1 MNQNRLVINQV
12 AGANIVEYE
21 LDLYDNVPLPINK
34 SIIDIQNIA
43 ERKSDFSKTITLPG
57 TSNNNDIFSNIFN
70 LARSVQNNN
79 TYNFAPDFNP
89 NLKADAILYKN
100 GIVQIQGYLQ
110 LTNINILD
118 DYEIEYEV
126 IIIGK
131 TANLFQDLGDKKLNE
146 LDLSAFNHD
155 WTFANMVTSWTPSA
169 AIGYYYGLID
179 LGLSSNQR
187 GYYTKDWKPQI
198 FLKVIIDAI
207 FKDAGYRYSSNF
219 FTSGDFTKLVVPA
232 TQNKLLL
239 SEQQVT
245 DRTFEADRIVDSSYD
260 QIFKNNFYQ
269 LEFPNLVQNTSPS
282 GYSTGTSIFT
292 VQNKGN
298 YNFGLN
304 VRQYLRYITLTGTL
318 YSGIEI
324 YYYIKKNGVGIWQSA
339 KNSFTL
345 TTTSNYLLTE
355 NGIVSTYCEV
365 GDTIECGYYFDTK
378 GGAVGN
384 TFEISNLNDSYF
396 NGVANAEI
404 TVGDV
409 MELSK
414 CLPSDI
420 KQTDFLV
427 SVINLF
433 NLYIEPSS
441 LDDKRLIIEPR
452 DNFYLNEIVDLTQK
466 VDVSR
471 PIEIK
476 PLAELKYKEYNYEM
490 AADKDAANNDYLLK
504 YSQPYGSAKIGIVN
518 DFVDETFT
526 TKVIFAPTPLI
537 NSKNVGMVFSQIV
550 FHDTSGKRID
560 GTSKLRLLYAGGLS
574 ASFGTNFFSL
584 VDPDLTTF
592 HYFDQYPYVGHLD
605 NFNNPNYDVNYFQP
619 KEIAYTTKTKV
630 TYTNKNLY
638 NLYHKKGLEEI
649 TNKDS
654 KTVTLYANLNE
665 NEVNKLSFRNYYFID
680 KQYYRLYEIDF
691 DSNNNEPAK
700 LTFLK
705 LAVAPT
711 FVGGDVAINGGG
723 GGETTL
729 TQDVKANGNDFTKDV
744 DINVSGQNNLVRGQ
758 ANLVNSD
765 LNLINGILNSVLG
778 GGNNQL
784 NNNNGTYLNANNYQ
798 SVRDGEVVINNID
811 QPLLVSRVLTV
822 SELRNLN
829 STPIE
834 LLASV
839 DGYWTEVYDAYITM
853 FFEAATPVAYNNHK
867 LHLQYDGDGTHLLEF
882 DNRITTSVVAT
893 KQRGVNINDLPF
905 KNLAIQIHSAG
916 NLGTSGNGKALI
928 ELQYRLHR
936 IIQ

>member
-1 MNQNRLVINQV
+1 MNQNRLIINQV
-12 AGANIVEYE
+12 ASDNIVEYE
-21 LDLYDNVPLPINK
+21 LDLYDNVSIPINK

-57 TSNNNDIFSNIFN
+57 TSNNNNIFSNIFN
-70 LARSVQNNN
+70 LARSVQNDE

-89 NLKADAILYKN
+89 SLKADAILYKN
-100 GIVQIQGYLQ
+100 GIVQLQGYLQ
-110 LTNINILD
+110 LTNINVLD
-118 DYEIEYEV
+118 DYEIEYEI

-187 GYYTKDWKPQI
+187 GYKTENWLPQI

-219 FTSGDFTKLVVPA
+219 FTSGHYTKLVVPA
-232 TQNKLLL
+232 TQNKPLLT
-239 SEQQVT
+239 EQQVT
-245 DRTFEADRIVDSSYD
+245 DNTFEADRLTDSASVTLVSTNPTYVLP
-260 QIFKNNFYQ
+260 FNNT
-269 LEFPNLVQNTSPS
+269 VQNTVPS
-282 GYSTGTSIFT
+282 GYDNTTFKFT
-292 VQNKGN
+292 AQKNGN
-298 YNFGLN
+298 YTIGVNAVMELTISGGGGGLFN
-304 VRQYLRYITLTGTL
+304 YEVL
-318 YSGIEI
+318 
-324 YYYIKKNGVGIWQSA
+324 KNGSLIFATPQYIISLTPTDIFRE
-339 KNSFTL
+339 NFSFTD
-345 TTTSNYLLTE
+345 YL
-355 NGIVSTYCEV
+355 EV
-365 GDTIECGYYFDTK
+365 GDEIEVQLKNIVTTVDVVLKAG
-378 GGAVGN
+378 
-384 TFEISNLNDSYF
+384 SYF
-396 NGVANAEI
+396 NAVINAEI
-404 TVGDV
+404 QVGGV
-409 MELSK
+409 MELAS

-420 KQTDFLV
+420 KQTDFLL

-433 NLYIEPSS
+433 NLYIEPSE
-441 LDDKRLIIEPR
+441 LDPKRLIIEPR
-452 DNFYLNEIVDLTQK
+452 DNFYLDTLVDLTDK
-466 VDVSR
+466 VDMSQ

-490 AADKDAANNDYLLK
+490 AVDKDAANSDYLLK

-526 TKVIFAPTPLI
+526 TKVVFAPTPLI

-550 FHDTSGKRID
+550 FRDTSGTRKD

-584 VDPDLTTF
+584 LDPDGTF
-592 HYFDQYPYVGHLD
+592 HFFNSYPYVGHLD
-605 NFNNPNYDVNYFQP
+605 NFNNPTFDVNYYQP

-630 TYTNKNLY
+630 IYTPNNLY
-638 NLYHKKGLEEI
+638 NLYHRKGLEEI

-654 KTVTLYANLNE
+654 KTVTLYAHLTE
-665 NEVNKLSFRNYYFID
+665 NEINKLSFRNYYFID

-691 DSNNNEPAK
+691 DSNSEEPAK

-705 LAVAPT
+705 LAVAPA
-711 FVGGDVAINGGG
+711 FNDGPIIINGGG

-729 TQDVKANGNDFTKDV
+729 TQTINANGNDFPKDV
-744 DINVSGQNNLVRGQ
+744 DINVSGKDNKVRGE

-765 LNLINGILNSVLG
+765 LNLINGILNSVFG

-784 NNNNGTYLNANNYQ
+784 NNNNGTYLNTNNYQ

-822 SELRNLN
+822 SELQNLN
-829 STPIE
+829 TTPIE
-834 LLASV
+834 LLAAV
-839 DGYWTEVYDAYITM
+839 DGYWTEIYDAYITM
-853 FFEAATPVAYNNHK
+853 FFEAATPSGYNNHK
-867 LHLQYDGDGTHLLEF
+867 LHLQYSGDGTHLLEF
-882 DNRITTSVVAT
+882 DNRITTVTTAT

-905 KNLAIQIHSAG
+905 KNLAVQIHSAG

-928 ELQYRLHR
+928 ELEYRLHR

>member
-70 LARSVQNNN
+70 LARTVKNDN

-89 NLKADAILYKN
+89 SLKADAILYKN

-110 LTNINILD
+110 LTNINIVD
-118 DYEIEYEV
+118 DYQIEYEV
-126 IIIGK
+126 IIIGRN
-131 TANLFQDLGDKKLNE
+131 ANLFQDLGEKKLNE
-146 LDLSAFNHD
+146 LDLSAFDHVWNY
-155 WTFANMVTSWTPSA
+155 ANMVTSWTPSS

-187 GYYTKDWKPQI
+187 GYYTNDWKPQI
-198 FLKVIIDAI
+198 FLKVIVDAI

-219 FTSGDFTKLVVPA
+219 FTSGHYTKLVVPC

-239 SEQQVT
+239 TEQQVT
-245 DRTFEADRIVDSSYD
+245 DNTFEADRITDSSSATIISTNPDYTLP
-260 QIFKNNFYQ
+260 FNNI
-269 LEFPNLVQNTSPS
+269 VQNTVPS
-282 GYSTGTSIFT
+282 GYDNTTFKFT
-292 VQNKGN
+292 AQKDGN
-298 YNFGLN
+298 YKIGVNAVTELTIAGGGGGLFN
-304 VRQYLRYITLTGTL
+304 YQIL
-318 YSGIEI
+318 
-324 YYYIKKNGVGIWQSA
+324 KNGNVIFATPQYIISLA
-339 KNSFTL
+339 PTDEFRENFDFT
-345 TTTSNYLLTE
+345 SYL
-355 NGIVSTYCEV
+355 EV
-365 GDTIECGYYFDTK
+365 GDEIEVQLKTIVTTVDVVLKAG
-378 GGAVGN
+378 
-384 TFEISNLNDSYF
+384 SYF
-396 NGVANAEI
+396 NAVINAEI
-404 TVGDV
+404 QVGGI
-409 MELSK
+409 MELEK

-420 KQTDFLV
+420 KQSDFLL

-452 DNFYLNEIVDLTQK
+452 DNFYLNEIVDLTEK

-490 AADKDAANNDYLLK
+490 AVDKDAINSDYLLK
-504 YSQPYGSAKIGIVN
+504 YSQPYGSAKISIVN

-526 TKVIFAPTPLI
+526 TKVVFAPTPLI

-550 FHDTSGKRID
+550 FRNTSGTRTD

-574 ASFGTNFFSL
+574 DSFGTNFFSL
-584 VDPDLTTF
+584 LDPDGTF
-592 HYFDQYPYVGHLD
+592 HFFDRYPYVGHLD
-605 NFNNPNYDVNYFQP
+605 NFNNPTFDVNYFQP
-619 KEIAYTTKTKV
+619 KELAYTTKTKV

-705 LAVAPT
+705 LAVAPD
-711 FVGGDVAINGGG
+711 FVGGDIPINGGG

-729 TQDVKANGNDFTKDV
+729 TQEVKANGNDFTKDV

-758 ANLVNSD
+758 SNLINSD
-765 LNLINGILNSVLG
+765 NNLINGIKISVLG
-778 GGNNQL
+778 GENNKL

-829 STPIE
+829 TTPIE
-834 LLASV
+834 LLSAV
-839 DGYWTEVYDAYITM
+839 DGYWTEVFAAYITM
-853 FFEAATPVAYNNHK
+853 FFEAATPVAYNDHK
-867 LHLQYDGDGTHLLEF
+867 LHLQYNGDGTHLLEF

-893 KQRGVNINDLPF
+893 KQRGININDLPF

-928 ELQYRLHR
+928 ELEYRLHR

>member
-1 MNQNRLVINQV
+1 MNQNRLIINQV
-12 AGANIVEYE
+12 AGENIVEYE
-21 LDLYDNVPLPINK
+21 LDLYDNVSIPINK

-57 TSNNNDIFSNIFN
+57 TSNNNNIFSNIFN
-70 LARSVQNNN
+70 LARSVKNDE

-89 NLKADAILYKN
+89 SLKADAILYKN

-110 LTNINILD
+110 LTNINVLD
-118 DYEIEYEV
+118 NYEIEYEI

-155 WTFANMVTSWTPSA
+155 WTFANIVTSWTPSA

-179 LGLSSNQR
+179 LGLSNNQR

-219 FTSGDFTKLVVPA
+219 FTSGHYTKLVVPA
-232 TQNKLLL
+232 TQNKPLL

-245 DRTFEADRIVDSSYD
+245 DNTFEADRITDSGSVTLVSTNPTYVLP
-260 QIFKNNFYQ
+260 FNNV
-269 LEFPNLVQNTSPS
+269 VQNTIPS
-282 GYSTGTSIFT
+282 GYDNTTFKFT
-292 VQNKGN
+292 AQKNGN
-298 YNFGLN
+298 YIIGVNAVMELTIPGGGGGLFN
-304 VRQYLRYITLTGTL
+304 YEVL
-318 YSGIEI
+318 
-324 YYYIKKNGVGIWQSA
+324 KNGSLVFATPQYIISLTPTDTFRE
-339 KNSFTL
+339 NFSFTD
-345 TTTSNYLLTE
+345 YL
-355 NGIVSTYCEV
+355 EV
-365 GDTIECGYYFDTK
+365 GDEIEVQLKNIVTTVDVVLKAG
-378 GGAVGN
+378 
-384 TFEISNLNDSYF
+384 SYF
-396 NGVANAEI
+396 NAVINAEI
-404 TVGDV
+404 QVGGV
-409 MELSK
+409 MEIAS

-420 KQTDFLV
+420 KQTDFLL

-441 LDDKRLIIEPR
+441 IDPKRLIIEPR
-452 DNFYLNEIVDLTQK
+452 DNFYLDTLVDLTDK
-466 VDVSR
+466 IDVSK

-490 AADKDAANNDYLLK
+490 AVDKDAANSDYLLK

-526 TKVIFAPTPLI
+526 TKVVFAPTPLLNSI
-537 NSKNVGMVFSQIV
+537 NRGVVFSRIV
-550 FHDTSGKRID
+550 FRDSSGTRTD

-574 ASFGTNFFSL
+574 ASLGTNFFSL
-584 VDPDLTTF
+584 TDPDGTQHF
-592 HYFDQYPYVGHLD
+592 FNSYPYVGHLD
-605 NFNNPNYDVNYFQP
+605 DINNPTYDVNYYQP
-619 KEIAYTTKTKV
+619 KELAYTTNTKV
-630 TYTNKNLY
+630 TYTTNNLY
-638 NLYHKKGLEEI
+638 NLYHRKGLEEI

-654 KTVTLYANLNE
+654 KTVTLYAHLNE
-665 NEVNKLSFRNYYFID
+665 NEINKLSFRNYYFID

-691 DSNNNEPAK
+691 DSNTEEPAK

-705 LAVAPT
+705 LAVAPQ
-711 FVGGDVAINGGG
+711 FIGGSIPINGGG

-729 TQDVKANGNDFTKDV
+729 TQTITANGNDYPKDV
-744 DINVSGQNNLVRGQ
+744 DINVSGKDNKVRGE

-765 LNLINGILNSVLG
+765 LNLINGILNSVFG

-784 NNNNGTYLNANNYQ
+784 NNNGGTYLNTNNYQ

-822 SELRNLN
+822 SELQNLN
-829 STPIE
+829 TTPIE
-834 LLASV
+834 LLAAV
-839 DGYWTEVYDAYITM
+839 DGYWTEIYDAYITM
-853 FFEAATPVAYNNHK
+853 FFDSATPVGYNDHK
-867 LHLQYDGDGTHLLEF
+867 LHLQYNGDGTHLFEF
-882 DNRITTSVVAT
+882 DNHITTVTSAA
-893 KQRGVNINDLPF
+893 KQRGVNITDHVF
-905 KNLAIQIHSAG
+905 KNLAIEIHSAG

>member
-1 MNQNRLVINQV
+1 MNQNRLIINQV
-12 AGANIVEYE
+12 ASDNIVEYE
-21 LDLYDNVPLPINK
+21 LDLYDNVSIPINK

-57 TSNNNDIFSNIFN
+57 TSNNNNIFSNIFN
-70 LARSVQNNN
+70 LARSVQNDE

-89 NLKADAILYKN
+89 SLKADAILYKN
-100 GIVQIQGYLQ
+100 GIVQLQGYLQ
-110 LTNINILD
+110 LTNINVLD
-118 DYEIEYEV
+118 DYEIEYEI

-187 GYYTKDWKPQI
+187 GYKTENWLPQI

-219 FTSGDFTKLVVPA
+219 FTSGHYTKLVVPA
-232 TQNKLLL
+232 TQNKPLLT
-239 SEQQVT
+239 EQQVT
-245 DRTFEADRIVDSSYD
+245 DNTFEADRLTDSASVTLVSTNPTYVLP
-260 QIFKNNFYQ
+260 FNNT
-269 LEFPNLVQNTSPS
+269 VQNTVPS
-282 GYSTGTSIFT
+282 GYDNTTFKFT
-292 VQNKGN
+292 AQKNGN
-298 YNFGLN
+298 YTIGVNAVMELTISGGGGGLFN
-304 VRQYLRYITLTGTL
+304 YEVL
-318 YSGIEI
+318 
-324 YYYIKKNGVGIWQSA
+324 KNGSLIFATPQYIISLTPTDIFRE
-339 KNSFTL
+339 NFSFTD
-345 TTTSNYLLTE
+345 YL
-355 NGIVSTYCEV
+355 EV
-365 GDTIECGYYFDTK
+365 GDEIEVQLKNIVTTVDVVLKAG
-378 GGAVGN
+378 
-384 TFEISNLNDSYF
+384 SYF
-396 NGVANAEI
+396 NAVINAEI
-404 TVGDV
+404 QVGGV
-409 MELSK
+409 MELAS

-420 KQTDFLV
+420 KQTDFLL

-433 NLYIEPSS
+433 NLYIEPSE
-441 LDDKRLIIEPR
+441 LDPKRLIIEPR
-452 DNFYLNEIVDLTQK
+452 DNFYLDTLVDLTDK
-466 VDVSR
+466 VDMSQ

-490 AADKDAANNDYLLK
+490 AVDKDAANSDYLLK

-526 TKVIFAPTPLI
+526 TKVVFAPTPLI

-550 FHDTSGKRID
+550 FRDTSGTRKD

-584 VDPDLTTF
+584 LDPDGTF
-592 HYFDQYPYVGHLD
+592 HFFNSYPYVGHLD
-605 NFNNPNYDVNYFQP
+605 NFNNPTFDVNYYQP

-630 TYTNKNLY
+630 IYTPNNLY
-638 NLYHKKGLEEI
+638 NLYHRKGLEEI

-654 KTVTLYANLNE
+654 KTVTLYAHLTE
-665 NEVNKLSFRNYYFID
+665 NEINKLSFRNYYFID

-691 DSNNNEPAK
+691 DSNSEEPAK

-705 LAVAPT
+705 LAVAPA
-711 FVGGDVAINGGG
+711 FNDGPIIINGGG

-729 TQDVKANGNDFTKDV
+729 TQTINANGNDFPKDV
-744 DINVSGQNNLVRGQ
+744 DINVSGKDNKVRGE

-765 LNLINGILNSVLG
+765 LNLINGILNSVFG

-784 NNNNGTYLNANNYQ
+784 NNNNGTYLNTNNYQ

-822 SELRNLN
+822 SELQNLN
-829 STPIE
+829 TTPIE
-834 LLASV
+834 LLAAV
-839 DGYWTEVYDAYITM
+839 DGYWTEIYDAYITM
-853 FFEAATPVAYNNHK
+853 FFEAATPSGYNNHK
-867 LHLQYDGDGTHLLEF
+867 LHLQYSGDGTHLLDF
-882 DNRITTSVVAT
+882 DNRITTVTTAT
-893 KQRGVNINDLPF
+893 KQRGVNVTDLPF
-905 KNLAIQIHSAG
+905 KNLAVQIHSAG

-928 ELQYRLHR
+928 ELEYRLHR

>member
-1 MNQNRLVINQV
+1 MNQNRLIINQV
-12 AGANIVEYE
+12 AGDNIVEYE
-21 LDLYDNVPLPINK
+21 LDLYDNVSIPINK

-57 TSNNNDIFSNIFN
+57 TSNNNNIFSNIFN
-70 LARSVQNNN
+70 LARSVKNDE

-89 NLKADAILYKN
+89 SLKADAILYKN
-100 GIVQIQGYLQ
+100 GIVQLQGYLQ
-110 LTNINILD
+110 LTNINVLD
-118 DYEIEYEV
+118 DYEIEYEI

-179 LGLSSNQR
+179 LGLSNNQR

-219 FTSGDFTKLVVPA
+219 FTSGHFTKLVVPA

-239 SEQQVT
+239 TEAQVT
-245 DRTFEADRIVDSSYD
+245 DNTFEADRVTNSSY
-260 QIFKNNFYQ
+260 IT
-269 LEFPNLVQNTSPS
+269 FPTANPEVPFNNLVQDSSPS
-282 GYSTGTSIFT
+282 GYNTTTYSFE
-292 VQNKGN
+292 VQKNGN
-298 YNFGLN
+298 YKFGAN
-304 VRQYLRYITLTGTL
+304 IISESSIATADPSIGFYYEVRLTRG
-318 YSGIEI
+318 
-324 YYYIKKNGVGIWQSA
+324 A
-339 KNSFTL
+339 
-345 TTTSNYLLTE
+345 TTST
-355 NGIVSTYCEV
+355 IFVSPLQDYFISLIQVTNFETNFYCEV
-365 GDTIECGYYFDTK
+365 GDIVFINYVTTIPLPLTTSDVRFLAG
-378 GGAVGN
+378 
-384 TFEISNLNDSYF
+384 SYF
-396 NGVANAEI
+396 NGVIAAEI
-404 TVGDV
+404 VVGET
-409 MELSK
+409 MQLAS

-420 KQTDFLV
+420 KQTDFLL

-441 LDDKRLIIEPR
+441 IDPKRLIIEPR
-452 DNFYLNEIVDLTQK
+452 DNFYLDTLIDLTDK
-466 VDVSR
+466 VDVSK

-490 AADKDAANNDYLLK
+490 AVDKDAANSDYLLK

-526 TKVIFAPTPLI
+526 TKVVFAPTPLLD
-537 NSKNVGMVFSQIV
+537 SKNVGMVFSQIV
-550 FHDTSGKRID
+550 FRNTSGTRTD

-584 VDPDLTTF
+584 TDPDGTQ
-592 HYFDQYPYVGHLD
+592 HYFNSYPYVGHLD
-605 NFNNPNYDVNYFQP
+605 NFNNPTYDVNFYQP
-619 KEIAYTTKTKV
+619 KELAYTTNTKV
-630 TYTNKNLY
+630 IYTTNNLY
-638 NLYHKKGLEEI
+638 NLYHRKGLEEI

-654 KTVTLYANLNE
+654 KTVTLYAHLTE
-665 NEVNKLSFRNYYFID
+665 NEINKLSFRNYYFID
-680 KQYYRLYEIDF
+680 KQYYRLYELDF
-691 DSNNNEPAK
+691 DSNSEEPAK

-705 LAVAPT
+705 LAVAPQ
-711 FVGGDVAINGGG
+711 FLGGSIPINGGG

-729 TQDVKANGNDFTKDV
+729 TQTINANGNDFPKDV
-744 DINVSGQNNLVRGQ
+744 DINVSGKDNKVRGE

-765 LNLINGILNSVLG
+765 LNLINGILNSVFG

-784 NNNNGTYLNANNYQ
+784 NNNGGTYLNTNNYQ

-822 SELRNLN
+822 SELRNLHT
-829 STPIE
+829 TPIE
-834 LLASV
+834 LLAAI
-839 DGYWTEVYDAYITM
+839 DGYWTEIYDAYITM

-867 LHLQYDGDGTHLLEF
+867 LHLQYNGDGTHLLEF
-882 DNRITTSVVAT
+882 DNRITTVTTAT

-905 KNLAIQIHSAG
+905 KNLAVQIHSAG

-928 ELQYRLHR
+928 ELEYRLHR

>member
-1 MNQNRLVINQV
+1 MNQNRLIINQV

-21 LDLYDNVPLPINK
+21 LDLYDNVSIPITK

-70 LARSVQNNN
+70 LARTVKNNN

-89 NLKADAILYKN
+89 SLKADAILYKN
-100 GIVQIQGYLQ
+100 GIVQLQGYLQ
-110 LTNINILD
+110 LTNINVLD

-179 LGLSSNQR
+179 LGLSNNQR

-219 FTSGDFTKLVVPA
+219 FTSGHYTKLVVPA
-232 TQNKLLL
+232 TQNKPLLT
-239 SEQQVT
+239 EQQVT
-245 DRTFEADRIVDSSYD
+245 DRTFEADRIVDSSYVE
-260 QIFKNNFYQ
+260 IFKNTFNL

-282 GYSTGTSIFT
+282 GYNTTTSVFT

-298 YNFGLN
+298 YTFGLN
-304 VRQYLRYITLTGTL
+304 VRQNLRYITLVGTL

-324 YYYIKKNGVGIWQSA
+324 YYYIKKNGVGIYQSGKKA
-339 KNSFTL
+339 FTL
-345 TTTSNYLLTE
+345 STTFFLNE
-355 NGIVSTYCEV
+355 NSSTTTYCEV
-365 GDTIECGYYFDTK
+365 GDVIECGFYFDTK
-378 GGAVGN
+378 GGAIGN

-396 NGVANAEI
+396 NGVVSGEI
-404 TVGDV
+404 VVGDT
-409 MELSK
+409 MQLAS

-420 KQTDFLV
+420 KQTDFLL

-433 NLYIEPSS
+433 NLYIEPSD
-441 LDDKRLIIEPR
+441 LDPKRLIIEPR
-452 DNFYLNEIVDLTQK
+452 DNFYLNTLVDLTDK
-466 VDVSR
+466 VDMSQ

-490 AADKDAANNDYLLK
+490 AVDKDAANSDYLLK

-526 TKVIFAPTPLI
+526 TKVVFAPTPLI
-537 NSKNVGMVFSQIV
+537 NSKNRDVIFSQIV
-550 FHDTSGKRID
+550 FRDTSGTRVD

-574 ASFGTNFFSL
+574 ASLGTNFFSL
-584 VDPDLTTF
+584 LDPDGTF
-592 HYFDQYPYVGHLD
+592 HFFNSYPYVGHLD
-605 NFNNPNYDVNYFQP
+605 NIATPTFDVNYYQP
-619 KEIAYTTKTKV
+619 KELAYNTNTKVIYTT
-630 TYTNKNLY
+630 NNLY
-638 NLYHKKGLEEI
+638 NLYHRKGLEEI

-654 KTVTLYANLNE
+654 KTVTLYAHLTE
-665 NEVNKLSFRNYYFID
+665 NEINKLSFRNYYFID
-680 KQYYRLYEIDF
+680 KQYYRLYELDF
-691 DSNNNEPAK
+691 DSNSEEPAK

-705 LAVAPT
+705 LAVAPQ
-711 FVGGDVAINGGG
+711 FVGGEIPINGGG

-729 TQDVKANGNDFTKDV
+729 TESVTANGNDFTKDS
-744 DINVSGQNNLVRGQ
+744 DNNVSGQDNKVRGE

-765 LNLINGILNSVLG
+765 LNLINGILNSILG

-784 NNNNGTYLNANNYQ
+784 NNNGGTYLNTNNYQ

-822 SELRNLN
+822 SELQNLHT
-829 STPIE
+829 TPIE
-834 LLASV
+834 LLAAV
-839 DGYWTEVYDAYITM
+839 DGYWTEIYDAYITM
-853 FFEAATPVAYNNHK
+853 FFEAATPSAYNDHK
-867 LHLQYDGDGTHLLEF
+867 LHLQYSGDGTHLLEF
-882 DNRITTSVVAT
+882 DNRITTVTTAT
-893 KQRGVNINDLPF
+893 KQRGININDLPF

-928 ELQYRLHR
+928 ELEYRLHR

>member
-12 AGANIVEYE
+12 AGENIVEYE
-21 LDLYDNVPLPINK
+21 LDLYDNVSIPINK

-57 TSNNNDIFSNIFN
+57 TSNNNNIFSNIFN
-70 LARSVQNNN
+70 LARSVQNDN

-89 NLKADAILYKN
+89 SLKADAILYKN
-100 GIVQIQGYLQ
+100 GIVQLQGYLQ
-110 LTNINILD
+110 LTNINVLD
-118 DYEIEYEV
+118 DYEIEYEI

-179 LGLSSNQR
+179 LGLSNNQR

-219 FTSGDFTKLVVPA
+219 FTSGHYTKLVVPA
-232 TQNKLLL
+232 TQNKPLL

-245 DRTFEADRIVDSSYD
+245 DNTFEADRLTDSASVTLVSTNPTYVLP
-260 QIFKNNFYQ
+260 FNNI
-269 LEFPNLVQNTSPS
+269 VQNTVPS
-282 GYSTGTSIFT
+282 GYDNTTFKFT
-292 VQNKGN
+292 AQKNGN
-298 YNFGLN
+298 YTIGVNAVMELTIAGGGGGLFN
-304 VRQYLRYITLTGTL
+304 YEVL
-318 YSGIEI
+318 
-324 YYYIKKNGVGIWQSA
+324 KNGSLIFATPQYIISLTPTDIFRE
-339 KNSFTL
+339 NFSFTD
-345 TTTSNYLLTE
+345 YL
-355 NGIVSTYCEV
+355 EV
-365 GDTIECGYYFDTK
+365 GDEIEVQLKNIVTTVDVVLKAG
-378 GGAVGN
+378 
-384 TFEISNLNDSYF
+384 SYF
-396 NGVANAEI
+396 NAVINAEI
-404 TVGDV
+404 QVGGV
-409 MELSK
+409 MELAS

-420 KQTDFLV
+420 KQTDFLL

-433 NLYIEPSS
+433 NLYIEPSDIDS
-441 LDDKRLIIEPR
+441 KRLIIEPR
-452 DNFYLNEIVDLTQK
+452 DNFYLDTLVDLTDK
-466 VDVSR
+466 VDMSQ

-476 PLAELKYKEYNYEM
+476 PLAELKFKEYNYEM
-490 AADKDAANNDYLLK
+490 AADKDAANSDFLLK

-526 TKVIFAPTPLI
+526 TKVVFAPTPLLD
-537 NSKNVGMVFSQIV
+537 SKNVGMVFSKIV
-550 FHDTSGKRID
+550 FKDTSGTRID

-584 VDPDLTTF
+584 KDPDGTQ
-592 HYFDQYPYVGHLD
+592 HYFNSYPYVGHLND
-605 NFNNPNYDVNYFQP
+605 VNNPTYDVNYYQP
-619 KEIAYTTKTKV
+619 KELAYTTNTKV
-630 TYTNKNLY
+630 NYTTNNLY
-638 NLYHKKGLEEI
+638 NLYHRKGLEEI

-654 KTVTLYANLNE
+654 KTVTLFAHLTE
-665 NEVNKLSFRNYYFID
+665 NEINKLSFRNYYFID

-691 DSNNNEPAK
+691 DSNSEEPAK

-705 LAVAPT
+705 LAVAPPFNDT
-711 FVGGDVAINGGG
+711 PIVINGGG

-729 TQDVKANGNDFTKDV
+729 TQTINANGNDFPKDV
-744 DINVSGQNNLVRGQ
+744 DINVSGKDNKVRGE

-765 LNLINGILNSVLG
+765 LNLINGILNSVFG

-784 NNNNGTYLNANNYQ
+784 NNNGGTYINTNNYQ

-822 SELRNLN
+822 SELRNLHT
-829 STPIE
+829 TPIQ

-839 DGYWTEVYDAYITM
+839 DGYWTEIYDAYITM
-853 FFEAATPVAYNNHK
+853 FFESATPSGYNNHK
-867 LHLQYDGDGTHLLEF
+867 LHLQYNGDGTHLLEF
-882 DNRITTSVVAT
+882 DNRITTVTTAT
-893 KQRGVNINDLPF
+893 KQRGVNVTDLPF
-905 KNLAIQIHSAG
+905 KNLAVQIHSAG

-928 ELQYRLHR
+928 ELEYRLHR

>member
-70 LARSVQNNN
+70 LARSVQNDN

-89 NLKADAILYKN
+89 SLKADAILYKN

-110 LTNINILD
+110 LTNINIID

-207 FKDAGYRYSSNF
+207 FKDAEYRYSSNF
-219 FTSGDFTKLVVPA
+219 FTSGDFTKLVVPC

-239 SEQQVT
+239 SQQQVT
-245 DRTFEADRIVDSSYD
+245 DNTFEADRITNSSY
-260 QIFKNNFYQ
+260 IT
-269 LEFPNLVQNTSPS
+269 FPTANPEVPFNHLVQDSNPS
-282 GYSTGTSIFT
+282 GYNTTTYSFE
-292 VQNKGN
+292 VQ
-298 YNFGLN
+298 
-304 VRQYLRYITLTGTL
+304 R
-318 YSGIEI
+318 
-324 YYYIKKNGVGIWQSA
+324 NGVHKFGANIISESSIATADPSIGFYYEVKLTRGATTSTIFVSPLQDYFISLIQTT
-339 KNSFTL
+339 SFT
-345 TTTSNYLLTE
+345 TDF
-355 NGIVSTYCEV
+355 YCEV
-365 GDTIECGYYFDTK
+365 GDIVFINYVTTIPLPLTTSDVRFLAG
-378 GGAVGN
+378 
-384 TFEISNLNDSYF
+384 SYF
-396 NGVANAEI
+396 NGVINAEI
-404 TVGDV
+404 IVGDT
-409 MELSK
+409 MQLSS

-452 DNFYLNEIVDLTQK
+452 DSFYLNEIVDLTQK

-550 FHDTSGKRID
+550 FRDTSGTRTE

-584 VDPDLTTF
+584 LDPDGTF
-592 HYFDQYPYVGHLD
+592 HFFDQYPYVGHLD

-630 TYTNKNLY
+630 TYTNKNFY

-665 NEVNKLSFRNYYFID
+665 NEVNKLSFRSYYFID

-705 LAVAPT
+705 LAVAPQ
-711 FVGGDVAINGGG
+711 FVGGDVPINGGG

-729 TQDVKANGNDFTKDV
+729 FQDVKANGNDFTKDV

-829 STPIE
+829 TTPIE
-834 LLASV
+834 LLAAV
-839 DGYWTEVYDAYITM
+839 DGYWTEVFAAYITM
-853 FFEAATPVAYNNHK
+853 FFEAATPVAYNDHK
-867 LHLQYDGDGTHLLEF
+867 LHLQYNGDGTHLLEF
-882 DNRITTSVVAT
+882 DNRITTSVVAK
-893 KQRGVNINDLPF
+893 KQRGININDLPF

-928 ELQYRLHR
+928 ELEYRLHR

>member
-12 AGANIVEYE
+12 AGDNIVEYE
-21 LDLYDNVPLPINK
+21 LDLYDNVSIPINK

-57 TSNNNDIFSNIFN
+57 TSNNNNIFSNIFN
-70 LARSVQNNN
+70 LARSVQNDE

-89 NLKADAILYKN
+89 SLKADAILYKN
-100 GIVQIQGYLQ
+100 GIVQLQGYLQ
-110 LTNINILD
+110 LTNINVLD
-118 DYEIEYEV
+118 DYQIEYEV

-179 LGLSSNQR
+179 LGLSNNQR
-187 GYYTKDWKPQI
+187 GYKTENWLPQI

-219 FTSGDFTKLVVPA
+219 FTSGHYTKLVVPA
-232 TQNKLLL
+232 TQNKPLL

-245 DRTFEADRIVDSSYD
+245 DNTFEADRITNSS
-260 QIFKNNFYQ
+260 
-269 LEFPNLVQNTSPS
+269 
-282 GYSTGTSIFT
+282 
-292 VQNKGN
+292 
-298 YNFGLN
+298 
-304 VRQYLRYITLTGTL
+304 YITLTGSIPTIKTKVPFNNL
-318 YSGIEI
+318 VQDSVPSGYNTTTYEFEVQ
-324 YYYIKKNGVGIWQSA
+324 KNGRYTFNCNAISELASYSNPIAFYYEVNRNRGGTITPLF
-339 KNSFTL
+339 FTNTYDYL
-345 TTTSNYLLTE
+345 TSLTVTSNFTTNNYL
-355 NGIVSTYCEV
+355 EV
-365 GDTIECGYYFDTK
+365 GDIITVNYVCI
-378 GGAVGN
+378 
-384 TFEISNLNDSYF
+384 NLGTTSSSYDVKFLEGSYF
-396 NGVANAEI
+396 NAVIDANI
-404 TVGDV
+404 IVGDV
-409 MELSK
+409 MQLSS

-420 KQTDFLV
+420 KQTDFLL

-441 LDDKRLIIEPR
+441 IDPKRLIIEPR
-452 DNFYLNEIVDLTQK
+452 DNFYLDTLVDLTDK
-466 VDVSR
+466 VDVSK

-490 AADKDAANNDYLLK
+490 AADKDAANSDYLLK

-526 TKVIFAPTPLI
+526 TKVVFAPTPLI

-550 FHDTSGKRID
+550 FRDTSGTRKD

-584 VDPDLTTF
+584 LDPDGTF
-592 HYFDQYPYVGHLD
+592 HFFNSYPYAGHLD
-605 NFNNPNYDVNYFQP
+605 NFNNPTYDVNYYQP
-619 KEIAYTTKTKV
+619 KEIAYTTNTKV
-630 TYTNKNLY
+630 NYTTNNLY
-638 NLYHKKGLEEI
+638 NLYHRKGLEEI

-654 KTVTLYANLNE
+654 KTVTLFAHLTE
-665 NEVNKLSFRNYYFID
+665 NEINKLSFRNYYFID

-691 DSNNNEPAK
+691 DSNSEEPAK

-705 LAVAPT
+705 LAVAPP
-711 FVGGDVAINGGG
+711 FNDAPIIINGGG
-723 GGETTL
+723 GGETTF
-729 TQDVKANGNDFTKDV
+729 TQPPLPNGNDFTKDS
-744 DINVSGQNNLVRGQ
+744 DLNVSGQDNKVRGE
-758 ANLVNSD
+758 ANLVNSKN
-765 LNLINGILNSVLG
+765 NLINGEYISVFG

-784 NNNNGTYLNANNYQ
+784 NNNGGTYLNTNNYE
-798 SVRDGEVVINNID
+798 SVRDGETVINNID

-822 SELRNLN
+822 SELQNLHT
-829 STPIE
+829 TPIE
-834 LLASV
+834 LLAAV
-839 DGYWTEVYDAYITM
+839 DGYWTEIYDAYITM
-853 FFEAATPVAYNNHK
+853 FFEATTPSGYNNHK
-867 LHLQYDGDGTHLLEF
+867 LHLQYSGDGTHLLEF
-882 DNRITTSVVAT
+882 DNRITTVTTAT
-893 KQRGVNINDLPF
+893 KQRGVNKNDLPF
-905 KNLAIQIHSAG
+905 KNLAVQIHSAG

-928 ELQYRLHR
+928 ELEYRLHR

>member
-1 MNQNRLVINQV
+1 MNQNRLVINQI

-70 LARSVQNNN
+70 LARSVQNDN

-89 NLKADAILYKN
+89 SLKADAILYKN
-100 GIVQIQGYLQ
+100 GIAMINGYLQ
-110 LTNINILD
+110 LTNINIVD
-118 DYEIEYEV
+118 DYQIEYEV

-146 LDLSAFNHD
+146 LDLSSFDHD
-155 WTFANMVTSWTPSA
+155 WTFANMLTSWTPSA

-219 FTSGDFTKLVVPA
+219 FTSGHFTKLVVPS
-232 TQNKLLL
+232 TQNKVLLT
-239 SEQQVT
+239 EAQVT
-245 DRTFEADRIVDSSYD
+245 DNTFEADRITNSSYITFPNANP
-260 QIFKNNFYQ
+260 QIPFN
-269 LEFPNLVQNTSPS
+269 NLVQDSSPS
-282 GYSTGTSIFT
+282 GYNTTTFEFE
-292 VQNKGN
+292 VQKKGN
-298 YNFGLN
+298 YTFGANIISESSIATADPSIGFYYEVKLNRGGTIYTIFVTQIDDYFISLTRTTNF
-304 VRQYLRYITLTGTL
+304 
-318 YSGIEI
+318 
-324 YYYIKKNGVGIWQSA
+324 
-339 KNSFTL
+339 
-345 TTTSNYLLTE
+345 TTKF
-355 NGIVSTYCEV
+355 YCEV
-365 GDTIECGYYFDTK
+365 GDIVYINYVTTIPLPLLTSDVRFLSG
-378 GGAVGN
+378 
-384 TFEISNLNDSYF
+384 SYF
-396 NGVANAEI
+396 NGVISAEI
-404 TVGDV
+404 VVGET
-409 MELSK
+409 MQLSS

-433 NLYIEPSS
+433 NLYIEPNS

-550 FHDTSGKRID
+550 FRDTSGTRTD

-574 ASFGTNFFSL
+574 DSFGTNFFSL
-584 VDPDLTTF
+584 LDPDGTF
-592 HYFDQYPYVGHLD
+592 HFFDQYPYVGHLD
-605 NFNNPNYDVNYFQP
+605 NFNSPTYDVNYFQP

-630 TYTNKNLY
+630 NYTTNNLY
-638 NLYHKKGLEEI
+638 NQYHKKGLEEI

-654 KTVTLYANLNE
+654 KTVTLYAHLNE

-691 DSNNNEPAK
+691 DSNSEEPAK

-705 LAVAPT
+705 LAVAPA
-711 FVGGDVAINGGG
+711 FIGGEIPINGGG
-723 GGETTL
+723 GDTTFF
-729 TQDVKANGNDFTKDV
+729 QDVKANGNDFTKDA
-744 DINVSGQNNLVRGQ
+744 DINVSGQDNMVRGE

-765 LNLINGILNSVLG
+765 LNLINGRLNSVLG

-798 SVRDGEVVINNID
+798 SVRDSEVVINNID

-822 SELRNLN
+822 SELQNLHT
-829 STPIE
+829 TPIG
-834 LLASV
+834 LLAAV
-839 DGYWTEVYDAYITM
+839 DGFWTEIYDAYITM

-867 LHLQYDGDGTHLLEF
+867 LHLQYNGDGTHLLEF

-893 KQRGVNINDLPF
+893 KQRGININDLPF

-928 ELQYRLHR
+928 ELEYRLHR

>member
-1 MNQNRLVINQV
+1 MNQNRLVINQI

-70 LARSVQNNN
+70 LARSVQNDN

-89 NLKADAILYKN
+89 SLKADAILYKN
-100 GIVQIQGYLQ
+100 GIAMINGYLQ
-110 LTNINILD
+110 LTNINIVD
-118 DYEIEYEV
+118 DYQIEYEV

-146 LDLSAFNHD
+146 LDLSSFDHD
-155 WTFANMVTSWTPSA
+155 WTFANMLTSWTPSA
-169 AIGYYYGLID
+169 SIGYYYGLID

-219 FTSGDFTKLVVPA
+219 FTSGHFTKLVVPS
-232 TQNKLLL
+232 TQNKVLLT
-239 SEQQVT
+239 EAQVT
-245 DRTFEADRIVDSSYD
+245 DNTFEADRITNSSYITFPNANP
-260 QIFKNNFYQ
+260 QIPFN
-269 LEFPNLVQNTSPS
+269 NLVQDSSPS
-282 GYSTGTSIFT
+282 GYNTTTFEFE
-292 VQNKGN
+292 VQKKGN
-298 YNFGLN
+298 YTFGANIISESSIATADPSIGFYYEVKLNRGGTIYTIFVTQIDDYFISLTRTTNF
-304 VRQYLRYITLTGTL
+304 
-318 YSGIEI
+318 
-324 YYYIKKNGVGIWQSA
+324 
-339 KNSFTL
+339 
-345 TTTSNYLLTE
+345 TTKF
-355 NGIVSTYCEV
+355 YCEV
-365 GDTIECGYYFDTK
+365 GDIVYINYVTTIPLPLLTSDVRFLSG
-378 GGAVGN
+378 
-384 TFEISNLNDSYF
+384 SYF
-396 NGVANAEI
+396 NGVISAEI
-404 TVGDV
+404 VVGET
-409 MELSK
+409 MQLSS

-433 NLYIEPSS
+433 NLYIEPNS

-550 FHDTSGKRID
+550 FRDTSGTRTD

-574 ASFGTNFFSL
+574 DSFGTNFFSL
-584 VDPDLTTF
+584 LDPDGTF
-592 HYFDQYPYVGHLD
+592 HFFDQYPYVGHLD
-605 NFNNPNYDVNYFQP
+605 NFNSPTYDVNYFQP

-630 TYTNKNLY
+630 NYTTNNLY
-638 NLYHKKGLEEI
+638 NQYHKKGLEEI

-654 KTVTLYANLNE
+654 KTVTLYAHLNE

-691 DSNNNEPAK
+691 DSNSEEPAK

-705 LAVAPT
+705 LAVAPA
-711 FVGGDVAINGGG
+711 FIGGEIPINGGG
-723 GGETTL
+723 GDTTFF
-729 TQDVKANGNDFTKDV
+729 QDVKANGNDFTKDA
-744 DINVSGQNNLVRGQ
+744 DINVSGQDNMVRGE

-765 LNLINGILNSVLG
+765 LNLINGRLNSVLG

-798 SVRDGEVVINNID
+798 SVRDSEVVINNID

-822 SELRNLN
+822 SELQNLHT
-829 STPIE
+829 TPIG
-834 LLASV
+834 LLAAV
-839 DGYWTEVYDAYITM
+839 DGFWTEIYDAYITM

-867 LHLQYDGDGTHLLEF
+867 LHLQYNGDGTHLLEF

-893 KQRGVNINDLPF
+893 KQRGININDLPF

-928 ELQYRLHR
+928 ELEYRLHR

>member
-21 LDLYDNVPLPINK
+21 LDLYDNVSIPITK

-57 TSNNNDIFSNIFN
+57 TSNNNNIFSNIFN
-70 LARSVQNNN
+70 LARSVQNNE

-89 NLKADAILYKN
+89 SLKADAILYKN
-100 GIVQIQGYLQ
+100 GIAQIQGYLQ
-110 LTNINILD
+110 LTNINVLD
-118 DYEIEYEV
+118 DYEIEYEI

-131 TANLFQDLGDKKLNE
+131 TANLFQDLGEKKLNE

-179 LGLSSNQR
+179 LGLSNNQR

-207 FKDAGYRYSSNF
+207 FKDAGYRYSSSF
-219 FTSGDFTKLVVPA
+219 FTSGHFTKLVVPA
-232 TQNKLLL
+232 TQNKPLLT
-239 SEQQVT
+239 EQQVT
-245 DRTFEADRIVDSSYD
+245 DRTFEADRIVDSAYV

-269 LEFPNLVQNTSPS
+269 LKFPNLVQNTSPS
-282 GYSTGTSIFT
+282 GYNTTTSVFT

-298 YNFGLN
+298 YRFGLN
-304 VRQYLRYITLTGTL
+304 VRQFLRYIT
-318 YSGIEI
+318 YSPGNYSVIDI
-324 YYYIKKNGVGIWQSA
+324 YYYIKKNGVGIWQSS

-345 TTTSNYLLTE
+345 LSTTWLLTQ
-355 NGIVSTYCEV
+355 NSFVDTYCEV
-365 GDTIECGYYFDTK
+365 GDTIECGFYFDATLT
-378 GGAVGN
+378 N
-384 TFEISNLNDSYF
+384 LNSFEISNNNDSYF
-396 NGVANAEI
+396 NGVASAEI

-420 KQTDFLV
+420 KQTDFLL

-433 NLYIEPSS
+433 NLYIEPSD
-441 LDDKRLIIEPR
+441 LDPKRLIIEPR
-452 DNFYLNEIVDLTQK
+452 DNFYLNTLVDLTDK
-466 VDVSR
+466 VDMSQ

-476 PLAELKYKEYNYEM
+476 PLAELKFKEYNYEM
-490 AADKDAANNDYLLK
+490 AADKDAANSDYLLK

-526 TKVIFAPTPLI
+526 TKVVFAPTPLLD
-537 NSKNVGMVFSQIV
+537 SKNVGMVFSQIV
-550 FHDTSGKRID
+550 FRNTSGTRTD

-584 VDPDLTTF
+584 KDPDGTQ
-592 HYFDQYPYVGHLD
+592 HYFNSYPYVGHLD
-605 NFNNPNYDVNYFQP
+605 NFNNPTFDVNYYQP
-619 KEIAYTTKTKV
+619 KEIAYTTNTEV
-630 TYTNKNLY
+630 IYTPNNLY
-638 NLYHKKGLEEI
+638 NLYHRKGLLEI
-649 TNKDS
+649 TDKDS
-654 KTVTLYANLNE
+654 KTVTLFAHLTE
-665 NEVNKLSFRNYYFID
+665 NEINKLSFRNYYFID

-691 DSNNNEPAK
+691 DSNSEEPAK
-700 LTFLK
+700 LTLLK
-705 LAVAPT
+705 LAVAPD
-711 FVGGDVAINGGG
+711 FNDDPIIINGGG
-723 GGETTL
+723 GGETTFA
-729 TQDVKANGNDFTKDV
+729 QPPNPNGNDFSKDS
-744 DINVSGQNNLVRGQ
+744 DLNVSGQDNMVRGE

-765 LNLINGILNSVLG
+765 LNLINGRLNSVFG

-784 NNNNGTYLNANNYQ
+784 NNNGGTYLNTNNYQ

-822 SELRNLN
+822 SELRNLHT
-829 STPIE
+829 TPIE

-853 FFEAATPVAYNNHK
+853 FFEAVTPVAYNNHK
-867 LHLQYDGDGTHLLEF
+867 LHLQYTGDGTHLLEF
-882 DNRITTSVVAT
+882 DNRITTVTTAT
-893 KQRGVNINDLPF
+893 KQRGVNVTDLPF
-905 KNLAIQIHSAG
+905 KNLAIEIHSQG

-928 ELQYRLHR
+928 ELHYRLHR

>member
-12 AGANIVEYE
+12 AGENIVEYE
-21 LDLYDNVPLPINK
+21 LDLYDNVSIPINK

-57 TSNNNDIFSNIFN
+57 TSNNNNIFSNIFN
-70 LARSVQNNN
+70 LARSVQNDN

-89 NLKADAILYKN
+89 SLKADAILYKN
-100 GIVQIQGYLQ
+100 GIAQLQGYLQ
-110 LTNINILD
+110 LTNINVLD
-118 DYEIEYEV
+118 DYEIEYEI

-179 LGLSSNQR
+179 LGLSNNQR
-187 GYYTKDWKPQI
+187 GYRTENWLPQI
-198 FLKVIIDAI
+198 FLKVIVDAI

-219 FTSGDFTKLVVPA
+219 FTSGHYTKLVVPA
-232 TQNKLLL
+232 TQNKPLL

-245 DRTFEADRIVDSSYD
+245 DNTFEADRLTDSASVTLVSTNPTYVLP
-260 QIFKNNFYQ
+260 FNNI
-269 LEFPNLVQNTSPS
+269 VQNTVPS
-282 GYSTGTSIFT
+282 GYDNTTFKFT
-292 VQNKGN
+292 AQKNGN
-298 YNFGLN
+298 YTIGVNAVMELTIAGGGGGLFN
-304 VRQYLRYITLTGTL
+304 YEVL
-318 YSGIEI
+318 
-324 YYYIKKNGVGIWQSA
+324 KNGSLIFATPQYIISLTPTDIFRE
-339 KNSFTL
+339 NFSFTD
-345 TTTSNYLLTE
+345 YL
-355 NGIVSTYCEV
+355 EV
-365 GDTIECGYYFDTK
+365 GDEIEVQLKNIVTTVDVVLKAG
-378 GGAVGN
+378 
-384 TFEISNLNDSYF
+384 SYF
-396 NGVANAEI
+396 NAVINAEI
-404 TVGDV
+404 QVGGV
-409 MELSK
+409 MELAS

-420 KQTDFLV
+420 KQTDFLL

-433 NLYIEPSS
+433 NLYIEPSE
-441 LDDKRLIIEPR
+441 LDPKRLIIEPR
-452 DNFYLNEIVDLTQK
+452 DNFYLDTLVDLTDK
-466 VDVSR
+466 VDMSQ

-490 AADKDAANNDYLLK
+490 AVDKDAANSDYLLK

-526 TKVIFAPTPLI
+526 TKVVFAPTPLLD
-537 NSKNVGMVFSQIV
+537 SKNVGMVFSKIV
-550 FHDTSGKRID
+550 FKDTSGTRKD

-584 VDPDLTTF
+584 LDPDGTF
-592 HYFDQYPYVGHLD
+592 HFFNSYPYVGHLD
-605 NFNNPNYDVNYFQP
+605 NFNNPTYDVNYYQP
-619 KEIAYTTKTKV
+619 KELAYTTNTKV
-630 TYTNKNLY
+630 NYTPNTLY
-638 NLYHKKGLEEI
+638 NLYHRKGLLEI

-654 KTVTLYANLNE
+654 KTVTLFAHLTE
-665 NEVNKLSFRNYYFID
+665 NEINKLSFRNYYFID
-680 KQYYRLYEIDF
+680 KQYYRLYELDF
-691 DSNNNEPAK
+691 DSNSEEPAK

-705 LAVAPT
+705 LAVAPPFNDT
-711 FVGGDVAINGGG
+711 PIIINGGG
-723 GGETTL
+723 GGETTFS
-729 TQDVKANGNDFTKDV
+729 QPPNPNGNDFTKDS
-744 DINVSGQNNLVRGQ
+744 DNNVSGQDNKVRGE

-784 NNNNGTYLNANNYQ
+784 NNNGGTYLNTNNYQ

-822 SELRNLN
+822 SELQNLHT
-829 STPIE
+829 TPIQ
-834 LLASV
+834 LLAAI
-839 DGYWTEVYDAYITM
+839 DGYWAEIYDAYITM
-853 FFEAATPVAYNNHK
+853 FFEAATPVAYHNHK
-867 LHLQYDGDGTHLLEF
+867 LHLQYNGDGTHLLNF
-882 DNRITTSVVAT
+882 DNRITTVTTAT
-893 KQRGVNINDLPF
+893 KQRGVNVTDLPF

-928 ELQYRLHR
+928 ELEYRLHR